1 MHTIRIGVGDESSQ
15 WSEDLSKLW
24 VAEIV
29 ARPIDCSILVVGVA
43 FRCLRANVTKGNRRK
58 VNLESRPKVN

>member
-1 MHTIRIGVGDESSQ
+1 MLTISIGIGDKSLK

-43 FRCLRANVTKGNRRK
+43 FRCLRANVTKENVRK
-58 VNLESRPKVN
+58 VNLDSGPKDN